1 LDNKKLYDN
10 IMKISNIIHKK
21 NIKGGSNYIIV
32 SSKVAEA
39 IENLDIKKLRKKKLN
54 SLKKFFK
61 S

>member
-1 LDNKKLYDN
+1 
-10 IMKISNIIHKK
+10 MKISNIIHKK